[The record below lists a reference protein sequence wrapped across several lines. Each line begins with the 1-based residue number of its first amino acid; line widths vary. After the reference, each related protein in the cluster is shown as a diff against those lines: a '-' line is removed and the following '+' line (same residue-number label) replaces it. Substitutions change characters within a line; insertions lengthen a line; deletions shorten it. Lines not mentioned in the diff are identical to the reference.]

1 MTKRFRKTISLFLA
15 LLLCLL
21 LTAAAYADSTA
32 VIAEFEPLGD
42 AATVETAFKLARI
55 TLLKRFP
62 AELSV
67 RLEGQTEYRSVP
79 VTWQCTEDYNETL
92 DSYHFTPVFEDYT
105 LAEGLAAPE
114 ITVTVLGESVTPP
127 LTARQPGRSIEI
139 PIPSPGFRRSAA
151 NLPSYN
157 AYESGRLPAVRD
169 QNPYGT
175 CWAFAALGAAEA
187 DLISDGAGTDIDL
200 SELHLAYFSSNAF
213 FDEKGCNTGDSYGA
227 PGYLDNGGNTMMATR
242 TLSKLVGA
250 ASEASA
256 PYWWASDYTPDP
268 FEGRAYKD
276 AQLMNAYELNGT
288 DIAGIKQAI
297 YTHGG
302 VVASI
307 CWDNQYFSYDDTSFY
322 CPYDIWTNHDI
333 LLVGWDDS
341 FPKENFC
348 AGTPEGDGAWL
359 VRNSWGLDD
368 YGREGYFWMSYYD
381 VPCSN
386 NIKTA
391 IDAQSGQ
398 FDHCYAYDSTP
409 YGYDSWYWY
418 SDSVTATEHFIVD
431 GGEQISA
438 VGLELLQAGNNVEIE
453 LSIGNKTVQ
462 AAASYTYPG
471 YYTIEL
477 PEPLVVSKR
486 SDVTVTIIYSGDEIL
501 IPVESTDSLS
511 FDMGY
516 AEGYCG
522 SGGVE
527 LNGELIEGDA
537 RVKLFTMDC
546 DVTGE
551 GVRIAPVNFPDNAFR
566 NYVSAS
572 FDTDRDGYLSDDE
585 ITAVRSMD
593 LALVYPGTGEEETE
607 PGNSGNS
614 MPTDMSFASPETDD
628 FFEISDSDTYDSP
641 GSFASLE
648 GLEYFTD
655 LESLSCDNKRL
666 QSLDLSGNPSL
677 HILHCSGNMLTSL
690 NLVGNTALEEL
701 HCSANQLDSL
711 DLSHNT
717 ALRVLDCSY
726 NPLTELDVSSNPYFT
741 ELVNDTLPILSGH
754 SIVFSNEESTLSFSV
769 GVHLTPAFTLD
780 AGLAITDT
788 VFPDPVFLQYVSA
801 NCDMDQDGTLSAY
814 EISQIT
820 EINCSGTPDLPGEI
834 SSLTGVELF
843 TALEVLNFSY
853 CPVAQLDI
861 SANTALRELHCR
873 GCALEQLDLRTNT
886 ELTILICL
894 DNPNLSSLDI
904 SNCSQLMTLVCG
916 NCSLAELSLNN
927 NSALEQLYCFNNPLA
942 GLDISNCTALT
953 ELSCFG
959 CSLEELSLEA
969 FDSLS
974 KLYCYNNIMTMLDV
988 SDCTNLSNLYCYNNP
1003 LTDLDVSGCTSLSLV
1018 SCFNTSLERLDL
1030 SGHDSLRFV
1039 YCYRCPDLSVLD
1051 VSGCYSLNIL
1061 RCFSTNLS
1069 DLDLSDCQDL
1079 YDLQVNST
1087 PRMVLDISA
1096 CSPLC
1101 FLRENAI
1108 QQFDEE
1114 NNVIYYHIDDLWLV
1128 YDADDTMIDSQP
1140 DFVLPDALRTIGEEA
1155 FAGGFFRYA
1164 VLSENTE
1171 SVGVRAFADCP
1182 RLGYICIPNSGTVLD
1197 EQAFGDLDSL
1207 VIFGHSGSTAETFAL
1222 DHGFIFVP
1230 IE

>member
-1 MTKRFRKTISLFLA
+1 MTKRFRKPFFLFLA

-67 RLEGQTEYRSVP
+67 RLEGQAEYCSVP

-105 LAEGLAAPE
+105 LAEGLEAPE
-114 ITVTVLGESVTPP
+114 ITVIVLGEPVTPP
-127 LTARQPGRSIEI
+127 LTARPKGKGIEI

-169 QNPYGT
+169 QSPYGT

-200 SELHLAYFSSNAF
+200 SELHLAYFSNNVI
-213 FDEKGCNTGDSYGA
+213 FDEKGCSTGDNYGA
-227 PGYLDNGGNTMMATR
+227 LGMGYLDNGGFTLMATR

-256 PYWWASDYTPDP
+256 PYAWASDYTPD
-268 FEGRAYKD
+268 FYEGRAYKD
-276 AQLMNAYELNGT
+276 AQLMNAYKLNGE

-302 VVASI
+302 VVATI
-307 CWDNQYFSYDDTSFY
+307 CWEEWYFSYDDTSFY
-322 CPYDIWTNHDI
+322 CPDDVSTNHDI
-333 LLVGWDDS
+333 MLVGWDDS

-359 VRNSWGLDD
+359 VRNSWGFDD

-386 NIKTA
+386 TIKTA
-391 IDAQSGQ
+391 IDAQLGQ

-409 YGYDSWYWY
+409 YNDDAWYWF
-418 SDSVTATEHFIVD
+418 SDSVTATEHFVVD

-438 VGLELLQAGNNVEIE
+438 VGLELVQAGNSVEIE
-453 LSIGNKTVQ
+453 LSIGNRTVQ

-486 SDVTVTIIYSGDEIL
+486 SDVTVTIIYSGDEII
-501 IPVESTDSLS
+501 IPVELS
-511 FDMGY
+511 GSQRYDWHY
-516 AEGYCG
+516 SECYCG

-551 GVRIAPVNFPDNAFR
+551 GVRIVPENFPDNAFR

-585 ITAVRSMD
+585 IAAVRSMD
-593 LALVYPGTGEEETE
+593 LAPVYPGTGEEETE
-607 PGNSGNS
+607 PGDSGNS

-655 LESLSCDNKRL
+655 LESLFCDNKRL

-701 HCSANQLDSL
+701 LCSANQLDSL

-754 SIVFSNEESTLSFSV
+754 SIIFSNENTSLSFSV

-873 GCALEQLDLRTNT
+873 GCALEQLDLRNNT
-886 ELTILICL
+886 GLTVLICL

-904 SNCSQLMTLVCG
+904 SNCSQLLTLVCG

-959 CSLEELSLEA
+959 CLLEELSLEA

-974 KLYCYNNIMTMLDV
+974 KLYCYNNNMTMLDV
-988 SDCTNLSNLYCYNNP
+988 SDCTNLSNLYCYN
-1003 LTDLDVSGCTSLSLV
+1003 CA
-1018 SCFNTSLERLDL
+1018 
-1030 SGHDSLRFV
+1030 
-1039 YCYRCPDLSVLD
+1039 DLSVLD
-1051 VSGCYSLNIL
+1051 VSGCYNLNIL

-1079 YDLQVNST
+1079 YDLQVDST

-1101 FLRENAI
+1101 FLREDAI

-1114 NNVIYYHIDDLWLV
+1114 NNFIYYHIDDLWLV

-1182 RLGYICIPNSGTVLD
+1182 RLGYIYIPNRNTVLD
-1197 EQAFGDLDSL
+1197 EQAFGDLNSL
-1207 VIFGHSGSTAETFAL
+1207 VIFGYSGSTANTFVS